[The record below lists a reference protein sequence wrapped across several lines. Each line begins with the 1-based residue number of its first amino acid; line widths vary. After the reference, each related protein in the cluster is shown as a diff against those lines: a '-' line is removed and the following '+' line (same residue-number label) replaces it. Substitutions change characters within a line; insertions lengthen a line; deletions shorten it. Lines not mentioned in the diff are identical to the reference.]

1 VITIRRAGERGHAQ
15 HDWLDSYHT
24 FSFAGYHDPAFMGF
38 RSLRVINE
46 DRVRGGEG
54 FGTHSHRDFEIISY
68 VISGELKHE
77 DSLGH
82 SAVMKPGDIQRI
94 SAGTGISHSEF
105 NNSATQ
111 QVHFL
116 QIWITPSSNGVR
128 PGYAEQ
134 SFADVAT
141 GKLTL
146 ACSGD
151 GRDGSIAINQDADL
165 FIGRLHSGDS
175 LEYPLPAQ
183 RYGWVQLIDGEL
195 NVNGTVLHPGDAIA
209 VEDEAGLSFST
220 EQSAHFL
227 VFDLN

>member
-1 VITIRRAGERGHAQ
+1 MITIRRAAERGHAQ

-46 DRVRGGEG
+46 DRVIGGEG

-116 QIWITPSSNGVR
+116 QIWITPSRNGVR
-128 PGYAEQ
+128 PGYAQQ
-134 SFADVAT
+134 SFADVPT

-151 GRDGSIAINQDADL
+151 GRDGSITINQDADL
-165 FIGRLHSGDS
+165 FIGRLQAGET
-175 LEYPLPAQ
+175 LEYLFSAQ
-183 RYGWVQLIDGEL
+183 RYGWVQVIAGEL
-195 NVNGTVLHPGDAIA
+195 NANGVVLQSGDAMA
-209 VEDEAGLSFST
+209 VEEVAGLSFST
-220 EQSAHFL
+220 RQSAHFL
-227 VFDLN
+227 LFDLN